1 MSNDTHQ
8 HIDEV
13 TGTATTGHE
22 WDGIRELETPMPR
35 WWLWTLYL
43 CIIWA
48 VGYWVLYPAW
58 PLLSDNTRGVLGYS
72 SRANVALELD
82 ALKQQRAVMATGL
95 ETASLEQIR
104 TNPDLFRMASAR
116 GKAAFGDNCSG
127 CHGLGGGGAKGGYP
141 NLNDDDWIWGGSL
154 DQIHT
159 TLLHGIRWTASA
171 DTRLS
176 QMPAFGGKDAILKPA
191 EIDAVVSFVRSLSSL
206 PADPAA
212 KPDTARPEPVKI
224 AEGKELYATNC
235 AVCHGEAGKG
245 NPELGSPNL
254 TDAIWLYGSDVKAI
268 TETIKYSRAGVMP
281 AWQDRLDP
289 VTIKAITVYVHS
301 LGGGQ

>member
-1 MSNDTHQ
+1 MSKDAHT
-8 HIDEV
+8 HIDDV

-43 CIIWA
+43 CIAWA

-58 PLLSDNTRGVLGYS
+58 PLVSDNTRGVLGYS
-72 SRANVALELD
+72 SRANVAVELD
-82 ALKQQRAVMATGL
+82 ALKQQRAVLAAGL
-95 ETASLEQIR
+95 ETATLEQIR
-104 TNPDLFRMASAR
+104 TNPDLFRIASAR

-159 TLLHGIRWTASA
+159 TLQNGIRWTANA
-171 DTRLS
+171 DTRASL
-176 QMPAFGGKDAILKPA
+176 MPAVGAILKPD
-191 EIDAVVSFVRSLSSL
+191 EVDALTSSVRGLSGL
-206 PADPAA
+206 AIPATA
-212 KPDTARPEPVKI
+212 KLEQ
-224 AEGKELYATNC
+224 GKELYATNC
-235 AVCHGEAGKG
+235 AACHGEAGKG
-245 NPELGSPNL
+245 NIELGAPNL
-254 TDAIWLYGSDVKAI
+254 SDQIWLYGSDHKSVI
-268 TETIKYSRAGVMP
+268 ETIKYSRAGVMP
-281 AWQDRLDP
+281 AWKDRLDP

>member
-1 MSNDTHQ
+1 MSTEHHK
-8 HIDEV
+8 HIDDV

-43 CIIWA
+43 TIIWA

-58 PLLSDNTRGVLGYS
+58 PLLSDNTRGVLAYS
-72 SRANVALELD
+72 SRASVAVELE
-82 ALKQQRAVMATGL
+82 ALNKQRAVMAAGL
-95 ETASLEQIR
+95 ETASLDQIKASA
-104 TNPDLFRMASAR
+104 DLFRIAVAR

-159 TLLHGIRWTASA
+159 TLLHGIRWSTSSE
-171 DTRLS
+171 TRIS
-176 QMPAFGGKDAILKPA
+176 MMPAFGLKDALLKPA
-191 EIDAVVSFVRSLSSL
+191 EIDAVANYVRSLSNL
-206 PADPAA
+206 PTEAGA
-212 KPDTARPEPVKI
+212 KLDQ
-224 AEGKELYATNC
+224 GKELFAANC
-235 AVCHGEAGKG
+235 AACHGEAGKG
-245 NPELGSPNL
+245 NQELGAPNL
-254 TDAIWLYGSDVKAI
+254 TDPIWLYGSDIKSI

-281 AWQDRLDP
+281 AWKDRLDP

>member
-1 MSNDTHQ
+1 MSKDDRK
-8 HIDEV
+8 HIDDV

-22 WDGIRELETPMPR
+22 WDGIRELDTPMPR

-43 CIIWA
+43 TIIWA

-72 SRANVALELD
+72 SRASVAVELE
-82 ALKQQRAVMATGL
+82 ALNKQRAVMAAGL
-95 ETASLEQIR
+95 ETASLDQIKAS
-104 TNPDLFRMASAR
+104 PDLFRIAMAR

-159 TLLHGIRWTASA
+159 TLQHGIRWSTNTEARISM
-171 DTRLS
+171 
-176 QMPAFGGKDAILKPA
+176 MPAFGLKDALLKPA
-191 EIDAVVSFVRSLSSL
+191 EIDAVANYVRSFSNL
-206 PADPAA
+206 PTEAGA
-212 KPDTARPEPVKI
+212 KLDQ
-224 AEGKELYATNC
+224 GKELFATNC
-235 AVCHGEAGKG
+235 AACHGDVGKG
-245 NPELGSPNL
+245 NQELGAPNL
-254 TDAIWLYGSDVKAI
+254 TDQIWLYGSDIKSI

-281 AWQDRLDP
+281 AWNDRLDP
-289 VTIKAITVYVHS
+289 VTIKAITMYVHS

>member
-1 MSNDTHQ
+1 MSSETEK
-8 HIDEV
+8 HIDDIS
-13 TGTATTGHE
+13 GTATTGHE

-43 CIIWA
+43 CIAWA

-58 PLLSDNTRGVLGYS
+58 PLLSDNTRGLLAYS
-72 SRANVALELD
+72 SRADVAAELD
-82 ALKQQRAVMATGL
+82 ALNARRAVMAAGL
-95 ETASLEQIR
+95 ETASLEQIKAS
-104 TNPDLFRMASAR
+104 PDLFRIAVAR

-159 TLLHGIRWTASA
+159 TLLHGIRWSA
-171 DTRLS
+171 TSETRIS
-176 QMPAFGGKDAILKPA
+176 MMPAFGLKDALLKPV
-191 EIDAVVSFVRSLSSL
+191 EIDAVANYVRSLSNL
-206 PADPAA
+206 LTEAGA
-212 KPDTARPEPVKI
+212 KLDQ
-224 AEGKELYATNC
+224 GKELFAANC
-235 AVCHGEAGKG
+235 AACHGEAGKG
-245 NPELGSPNL
+245 NPELGAPNL
-254 TDAIWLYGSDVKAI
+254 TDQIWLYGSDIKSV

-281 AWQDRLDP
+281 AWKDRLDP